1 MERPEPKKGDPL
13 IDRGYRTTIYRLDE
27 DHGTGLYSGT
37 WVDIS
42 EFEKGGDGVWRRPE
56 PHGLTG
62 LVDLE
67 RPVGKSAPDD
77 LTEAALLIRQHPTRF
92 TQFYGTAELLA
103 SVFDSWARMG
113 RQELSFLNR
122 VGGAETVRLARHIIK
137 TASQNG

>member
-13 IDRGYRTTIYRLDE
+13 IDRGYHTTIYRFDDDL
-27 DHGTGLYSGT
+27 GTGLYNGG
-37 WVDIS
+37 WVCIS
-42 EFEKGGDGVWRRPE
+42 EFEKGEDGVWRRPE

-67 RPVGKSAPDD
+67 RPVGESALDD
-77 LTEAALLIRQHPTRF
+77 LAEAALLVRRNPTRF

-103 SVFDSWARMG
+103 AVFDSWARMG

-137 TASQNG
+137 TAGQTG